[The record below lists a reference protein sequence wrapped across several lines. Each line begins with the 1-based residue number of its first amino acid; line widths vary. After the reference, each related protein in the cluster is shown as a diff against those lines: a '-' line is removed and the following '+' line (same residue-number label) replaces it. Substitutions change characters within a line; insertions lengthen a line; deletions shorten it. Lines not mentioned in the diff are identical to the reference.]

1 MEQLIIHPTDTS
13 QWYALVNDAQL
24 SSNISLHEHTE
35 SYLVFLLMRFTQ
47 GTALVESIVALDFLE
62 ASHQPRHQQLH
73 KLQEVGDKS
82 LLFCGLFPGMA
93 EKRRVSI
100 DYYVHMGQ
108 SAYYSAG
115 EQDPSSAP
123 SLFYRLCDQFHA
135 LSNVLTAM
143 RTNVYSS
150 KHLS

>member
-13 QWYALVNDAQL
+13 QWHALVNDAQL
-24 SSNISLHEHTE
+24 TSNITLHEHTE

-47 GTALVESIVALDFLE
+47 GTALVESIIAPEYLE
-62 ASHQPRHQQLH
+62 ARHQPRHQQLH
-73 KLQEVGDKS
+73 TLQEVGDKS

-100 DYYVHMGQ
+100 DYYVQMGQ

-115 EQDPSSAP
+115 EQDPSAAP
-123 SLFYRLCDQFHA
+123 SLFYRLCEQFEA
-135 LSNVLTAM
+135 LSNVLMAM
-143 RTNVYSS
+143 RTSVYNT
-150 KHLS
+150 KRL